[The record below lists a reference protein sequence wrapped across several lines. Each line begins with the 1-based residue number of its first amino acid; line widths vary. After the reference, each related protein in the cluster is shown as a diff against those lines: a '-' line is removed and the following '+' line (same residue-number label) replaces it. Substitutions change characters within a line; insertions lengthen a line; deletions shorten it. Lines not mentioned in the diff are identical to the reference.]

1 MDFKNFMIERT
12 FIRDTI
18 RYISRSRM
26 NLFALF
32 VVVIYIAVAILSRM
46 DLVAGDWNVEVGASY
61 ESPNVHH
68 WFGTDIFGRSV
79 FKKIIK
85 STEVAMSVGFVV
97 STVAIL
103 LGVTLGVLAGY
114 FGGIIDEV
122 IFWFY
127 STISSIPTMMLL
139 ISLALLMGRGILSV
153 YIALAT
159 TFWVELC
166 QIIRSEVKRHKDR
179 DYIQAASAIGAS
191 HFTKLWHHILPN
203 ITHVIIIRF
212 SLIFQQAVKSE
223 VILSF
228 LGLGVQNSPSWGKM
242 IDDAKIELMRGVWWQ
257 LAFSTLFMFL
267 IVFAF
272 NILSDALR
280 DALDPKLRGK

>member
-1 MDFKNFMIERT
+1 MIEQT
-12 FIRDTI
+12 FIKDTL
-18 RYISRSRM
+18 RYISRSRI
-26 NLFALF
+26 NLFALL
-32 VVVIYIAVAILSRM
+32 VVLAYIVVAILAKFGI
-46 DLVAGDWNVEVGASY
+46 LAGDWNVEVGASY
-61 ESPNVHH
+61 ESPSLHH

-79 FKKIIK
+79 FSKIVK
-85 STEVAMSVGFVV
+85 STEIAMSVGFVV
-97 STVAIL
+97 SIVAIL
-103 LGVTLGVLAGY
+103 VGVTLGVIAGY
-114 FGGIIDEV
+114 FGGVIDELIV
-122 IFWFY
+122 WFY
-127 STISSIPTMMLL
+127 STISSIPSTMLL
-139 ISLALLMGRGILSV
+139 ISLALMMGRGILSV

-212 SLIFQQAVKSE
+212 SLLFQQAVKSE

-242 IDDAKIELMRGVWWQ
+242 IDDAKVELMRGVWWQ
-257 LAFSTLFMFL
+257 LVFSTLFMFL